1 MKRISAIILGAILL
15 MQACSPLKQFQ
26 KGNNDQAI
34 RLCVKKLRKK
44 PNKQKLLVVLEQSYN
59 NANRKDSDR
68 ITFLKKQGTP
78 DIWDEI
84 FQRLNNMKRRQDI
97 VQSLSYVPPTIH
109 FLNFDEEIINAKK
122 KAAEYY
128 YAHGKKLLERKNKED
143 ARMAYAEFTKVKTYF
158 SDFRDV
164 DVQIRVAEKLG
175 TTSVLFRIENLSGI
189 ILPKGFETDLL
200 KISLSDLDSKWIR
213 YYVNRIKDMQYD
225 YTINL
230 RLSQIIISPE
240 QLQEKNH
247 TEQKNIEDG
256 WQYVFDSNGNV
267 MKDSLGNDIKTP
279 KIKTIT
285 CNVIE
290 THQTKAAQL
299 SGTLDYTNNQ
309 TGNLI
314 KTDPITAETIFE
326 HFSAR
331 AIGDMLALSPETK
344 KKINGGPIPFPSNG
358 DMIMQTGSKLKEMT
372 KTILRNNLNILQ

>member
-128 YAHGKKLLERKNKED
+128 YVHGKKLLERKNKED

-158 SDFRDV
+158 RDFRDV
-164 DVQIRVAEKLG
+164 DEQIRVAEKLG